1 MYAGYILN
9 AALAKMAMAV
19 CNLVARTPCAHQH
32 DAFQL
37 ILFAIIDFFR
47 PLLL

>member
-1 MYAGYILN
+1 
-9 AALAKMAMAV
+9 MAFRNV
-19 CNLVARTPCAHQH
+19 VARTPCANQY

-37 ILFAIIDFFR
+37 ILIAIIDFFR